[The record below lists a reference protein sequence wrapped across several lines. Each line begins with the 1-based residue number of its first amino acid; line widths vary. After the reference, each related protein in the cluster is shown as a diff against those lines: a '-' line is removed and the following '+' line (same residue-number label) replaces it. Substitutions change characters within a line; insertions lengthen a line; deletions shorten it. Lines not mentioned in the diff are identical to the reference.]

1 MVCAVVA
8 LASLHIGEAA
18 AQTSE
23 KSRMDQATQKMKV
36 SEDPSSPGMQQTAA
50 KQASCKKE
58 AKAKLAVL
66 KVGVGYPDK
75 WPGYEGLRSVQG
87 RPGR

>member
-1 MVCAVVA
+1 MSRFLISMVCAVVT

-36 SEDPSSPGMQQTAA
+36 SEDPSSPEMQQAAA
-50 KQASCKKE
+50 KQANCKKE
-58 AKAKLAVL
+58 AKAKKL
-66 KVGVGYPDK
+66 
-75 WPGYEGLRSVQG
+75 QG
-87 RPGR
+87 SARKSFMKDCIK